1 MLPADGQPSKPGDR
15 DLKPASRQ
23 PAIRVIMMPKDTNA
37 LGSIFGGVIL
47 SLIDQAAF
55 VEASRQAPHKYVT
68 VAMDKIEFHKPVQ
81 VGDIVS
87 LWAET
92 AKIGSTSIR
101 LRVDVLARSRSSDD
115 DVRVTSA
122 EVTMVAIDERGK
134 PIPINA

>member
-1 MLPADGQPSKPGDR
+1 
-15 DLKPASRQ
+15 LKPASRQ

-134 PIPINA
+134 PIPIGA

>member
-1 MLPADGQPSKPGDR
+1 M
-15 DLKPASRQ
+15 KPASRQ

-134 PIPINA
+134 PITIEA

>member
-1 MLPADGQPSKPGDR
+1 M
-15 DLKPASRQ
+15 KPASRQ

-134 PIPINA
+134 PIPIGA